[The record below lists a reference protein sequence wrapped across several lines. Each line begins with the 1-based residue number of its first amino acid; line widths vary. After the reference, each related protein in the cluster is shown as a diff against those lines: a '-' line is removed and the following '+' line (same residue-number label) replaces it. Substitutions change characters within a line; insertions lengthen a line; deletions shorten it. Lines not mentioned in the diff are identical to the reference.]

1 MKGIGYATCGAVFAK
16 SSRILRPATESV
28 TEGFEPEQPIMLAI
42 RVRKDATGEDEEEGE
57 EVKKRSSGRKR
68 KWLEKLLEKKR

>member
-1 MKGIGYATCGAVFAK
+1 MIMIMIMIMIMMTCGAVFAR

-42 RVRKDATGEDEEEGE
+42 RVRKDATAKEEE
-57 EVKKRSSGRKR
+57 V
-68 KWLEKLLEKKR
+68 EKKRRREEEK